1 MTSQELER
9 SWTPN
14 PNGEQGRRYS
24 PSEIEAQSL
33 EALRLKIL
41 GWSDVDIG
49 KAITPH
55 GLTRQTVAKRI
66 KHAIATHGAPTVA
79 EYREVGKQRYEA
91 LIRETLER
99 ATPENYL
106 DAIGRA
112 ADLNAKLMR
121 LVGAEAPVQAEVHVT
136 VETEQEKQL
145 RDLLAQAERDEKVRE
160 SEIVDAE
167 VVES

>member
-1 MTSQELER
+1 METKTLEVR
-9 SWTPN
+9 PVRR
-14 PNGEQGRRYS
+14 NGQHYS
-24 PSEIEAQSL
+24 PQEIDAQAI

-41 GWSDVDIG
+41 GKRDVDIAAALG
-49 KAITPH
+49 VARATVTKRLAQAIE
-55 GLTRQTVAKRI
+55 
-66 KHAIATHGAPTVA
+66 THGQATVA
-79 EYREVGKQRYEA
+79 EHREIAKQRLEVALQALAPGVEAQDYEA
-91 LIRETLER
+91 VRIWAEVT
-99 ATPENYL
+99 
-106 DAIGRA
+106 
-112 ADLNAKLMR
+112 AKYAK

>member
-9 SWTPN
+9 HWIPN

-24 PSEIEAQSL
+24 ATEIDAQ
-33 EALRLKIL
+33 ALRAMDLKVK
-41 GWSDVDIG
+41 GWSDHAIG
-49 KAITPH
+49 KEL
-55 GLTRQTVAKRI
+55 GLSRVTAAKRVR
-66 KHAIATHGAPTVA
+66 HAVATLGPATVT
-79 EYREVGKQRYEA
+79 EYREIAKQRYEA
-91 LIRETLER
+91 LIK
-99 ATPENYL
+99 AAL
-106 DAIGRA
+106 DAADSDNALEVVKVVG
-112 ADLNAKLMR
+112 DLNAKYAK

>member
-1 MTSQELER
+1 MTTQEVER
-9 SWTPN
+9 SWIPN
-14 PNGEQGRRYS
+14 PGGNQGRRYS
-24 PSEIEAQSL
+24 PSEIETQAV
-33 EALRLKIL
+33 EALRLKVL
-41 GWSDVDIG
+41 GWSDIDIG
-49 KAITPH
+49 KKL
-55 GLTRQTVAKRI
+55 GFTRATVAKRI
-66 KHAIATHGAPTVA
+66 KYAIETHGPATVA
-79 EYREVGKQRYEA
+79 EYREIGKQRYEA

-106 DAIGRA
+106 EAIGRA
-112 ADLNAKLMR
+112 ADLNAK

-167 VVES
+167 VVE